1 MALVQREESEMKF
14 VLTVY
19 GEDDD
24 NVIIQRPFYDALAA
38 AMFLL
43 FSVNYDGAT
52 WSQIGEITA
61 DGYKPIANISR
72 DDEEET
78 YISVF
83 ETGYMNAIQR
93 ANVMANFRIEEV
105 SE

>member
-1 MALVQREESEMKF
+1 MALVQREKSEMKF

-24 NVIIQRPFYDALAA
+24 NVIMQRPFYDALAA

-43 FSVNYDGAT
+43 FSIDHDGAI
-52 WSQIGEITA
+52 WSQFGEITA

-72 DDEEET
+72 DDEEKIF
-78 YISVF
+78 ISVF
-83 ETGYMNAIQR
+83 DAGYMESVQR
-93 ANVMANFRIEEV
+93 ANVLAQYRIVEV
-105 SE
+105 IE